1 MIPYSGS
8 SGPDKTYYSTTAV
21 TPGNDY
27 SFTTWH
33 DNRFYAII
41 ADVTSSKFVYGCR
54 HWYIMYLS
62 YLTMKKSFDHYMPRQ
77 E

>member
-8 SGPDKTYYSTTAV
+8 SGPDKTYYSATAV

-27 SFTTWH
+27 PFTTWH

-41 ADVTSSKFVYGCR
+41 ADVTSSKFVYDCR
-54 HWYIMYLS
+54 H
-62 YLTMKKSFDHYMPRQ
+62 
-77 E
+77 